1 MCGLASMLIHL
12 ESFQNLPQA
21 RLLITTLHGSVSDRI
36 SKELIFFC
44 SYISLDLVVEQ
55 EVVKL
60 GRGAPW

>member
-21 RLLITTLHGSVSDRI
+21 RLLITTLHGSVSDGI
-36 SKELIFFC
+36 SKELIFFL
-44 SYISLDLVVEQ
+44 YISLDLVVEQ